1 MSKLIKQTKAV
12 YAAFTDADG
21 NMTKRPHGVL
31 QRKNLPDDHVEFLR
45 RYLEFMMNS
54 KLLNE
59 ATKIY
64 IRSPYMTAKGAFNAY
79 NEENPDKARPIA
91 TLVSGMDYCRKKVIT
106 TVFPDDMLGYVM
118 ELPQKADMKHYWD
131 LLHDAMEKYKQDSV
145 LADAVTV
152 KLPRRINIIAP
163 TDDEICDFLVA
174 IAPYRKGT
182 VKQCEKDI
190 SAKYADVVGYIN
202 YIASCTAPTVDERW
216 KFEIVRDFLNGEND
230 ALSYLDTKDK

>member
-31 QRKNLPDDHVEFLR
+31 QRKNLPDDHLEFLR

-79 NEENPDKARPIA
+79 NEENPDKARPVA
-91 TLVSGMDYCRKKVIT
+91 TLVSGMDYCRKRVIT
-106 TVFPDDMLGYVM
+106 TVFPDDMLYYVM

-145 LADAVTV
+145 LTDAVTV
-152 KLPRRINIIAP
+152 KLPRRINSIAP

-174 IAPYRKGT
+174 IAPYRKVT
-182 VKQCEKDI
+182 IKQCEKDV

-202 YIASCTAPTVDERW
+202 YIASCAAPTVDERW

-230 ALSYLDTKDK
+230 ALSHLDTKDK

>member
-1 MSKLIKQTKAV
+1 
-12 YAAFTDADG
+12 
-21 NMTKRPHGVL
+21 
-31 QRKNLPDDHVEFLR
+31 
-45 RYLEFMMNS
+45 
-54 KLLNE
+54 
-59 ATKIY
+59 
-64 IRSPYMTAKGAFNAY
+64 
-79 NEENPDKARPIA
+79 
-91 TLVSGMDYCRKKVIT
+91 
-106 TVFPDDMLGYVM
+106 MLYYVM

-145 LADAVTV
+145 LTDAVTV
-152 KLPRRINIIAP
+152 KLPRRINSIAP

-202 YIASCTAPTVDERW
+202 YIASCAAPTLDERL